1 MSRFTPEMDRD
12 GIQWQEPVGAWKQAQ
27 DIAHL
32 ATIAEKLVIPP
43 DLENTDML
51 NSIPTPWSRLL
62 LFENALYN
70 HRHPSHGEVLD
81 QWRGLLGLLA
91 LANPLG
97 IKIEPSIEPHM
108 IDVPDFAPLHSIA
121 KTFVDLQPHYT
132 IQNNNVEA
140 GKWNQFHLV
149 VVDNQLLGATSPRT
163 LVFTA
168 IDHRC
173 PPTIPFRTAHGKLS
187 DPLAYFARFGDRKYL
202 VLLKQ
207 WIDNFVATAK
217 TNQGLINWLGTF
229 PDAPDLVA
237 RRRHERLIGLL
248 EEWQHQITAAVPR
261 GAAPIPSG
269 QPLPVFTLRPYDS
282 LTFLPEVP
290 VSGESDLLL
299 ATATSTQKKVVICFR
314 PDRSQDPAQTSTLHN
329 ERGQMIQ
336 SDALLICDGRWTY
349 ADQPLPEVLDFLPR
363 GWLYV
368 SDPITE
374 LFEDQV
380 IEVELPE
387 AAEDA
392 GSAYTLS
399 VGQKNFLFPFKK
411 IILDY
416 FTPAELSQ
424 FTTIEVEADRGYRV
438 TLQLPLVKGRSVR
451 ATRRYENGANE
462 LILINN
468 KAVDH
473 RSSELAVWPNFAAKD
488 WNYYFY
494 FKRRIAPS
502 DKPARNLD
510 FTPVEQAVPR
520 ENPDG
525 SSAWYF
531 ARQPI
536 SAFVGSVS
544 GRQGLLLPK
553 YQEIPPAGDKDYWN
567 VSVDFGSTH
576 TRVFYVQ
583 RQKNDDGSY
592 SKWHDA
598 TIEQL
603 EFSAYAKQITSCDPE
618 VLKNDF
624 FALSGKL
631 DPPTRVELKTLLMQP
646 VSDSARHIDWRPREG
661 FAFMQWIKGSF
672 DDRRLKTDI
681 KWESNGSKNDL
692 NSYLRCLMVMVQ
704 AEAIRRNAEI
714 VFVTRSYPT
723 AFNSRLRADHNLE
736 WVALG
741 SFMKLQV
748 EADTKKVLSEA
759 VATARYLGRES
770 APQISNTVS
779 LDIGGSTTDIA
790 IWYGK
795 RTRTERGERLK
806 ATLGIQE
813 SVKMAAGSV
822 GKYLQSDPKAEE
834 FLQWFLQAVK
844 KQGVF
849 QEVTLNSF
857 KNLRLGYALM
867 FYNILSYYELAGD
880 RLKNEYDALVGLI
893 KTRDEARGL
902 VIHLIYLFGSLA
914 YYAGLLARKVG
925 LREKNLP
932 VYYLYFCGKGGTL
945 VTWIDNYQ
953 KFAEKLFLAGLFG
966 PEPAENAGESPTSQV
981 GVQTTS
987 NPRGEITP
995 AAAPPAVDRSRS
1007 RVHVHISQ
1015 KPKQEVGRGL
1025 LEEFTTRPGVE
1036 DDEDVSFGVVDTE
1049 EHSVTVGETGY
1060 QIRSGSSSTELLW
1073 SDDLDRSVL
1082 GNLDENLP
1090 SFAEMKELNCFVT
1103 AVSEAFKH
1111 QTGRDG
1117 SFDLNQIL
1125 TNEHE
1130 QYSYVDRLTN
1140 RLLGDDEG
1148 CVLHELEQEDNP
1160 NALVEPLLITE
1171 MKVLLEVLSNNEK
1184 LFR

>member
-12 GIQWQEPVGAWKQAQ
+12 GIQWQEPVGTWKQA
-27 DIAHL
+27 DNIARL
-32 ATIAEKLVIPP
+32 NTIAEKLVIPP
-43 DLENTDML
+43 ELKDTDML

-70 HRHPSHGEVLD
+70 QRHPSHAEVLD

-97 IKIEPSIEPHM
+97 IRIQPSIEPNM
-108 IDVPDFAPLHSIA
+108 IDLPDFAHLHPIA
-121 KTFVDLQPHYT
+121 KSFVDLQPHYA
-132 IQNNNVEA
+132 IQKNDVEA
-140 GKWNQFHLV
+140 GKWNQFHLIQV
-149 VVDNQLLGATSPRT
+149 GNQLLGATSPRT

-168 IDHRC
+168 IDHQC
-173 PPTIPFRTAHGKLS
+173 PPTIPFRTVQGRLS

-207 WIDNFVATAK
+207 WIDSFVAAVQ
-217 TNQGLINWLGTF
+217 TNQALINWLGTF
-229 PDAPDLVA
+229 PDAPDVVPE
-237 RRRHERLIGLL
+237 RRHERLIGLL
-248 EEWQHQITAAVPR
+248 EEWQSQIIRAVPR
-261 GAAPIPSG
+261 GAAAIPSG
-269 QPLPVFTLRPYDS
+269 QPVPVFTLKPYDA

-299 ATATSTQKKVVICFR
+299 GTVISAQKKVVICFR
-314 PDRSQDPAQTSTLHN
+314 PDRSQDPAKTSTLHN
-329 ERGQMIQ
+329 DRGQMIQ
-336 SDALLICDGRWTY
+336 SDPLLICDGRWTY
-349 ADQPLPEVLDFLPR
+349 ADEPLPEALDFLPP
-363 GWLYV
+363 GWLYI
-368 SDPITE
+368 SDPISE
-374 LFEDQV
+374 LFEDHV

-392 GSAYTLS
+392 GSAYTLTA
-399 VGQKNFLFPFKK
+399 GQKNFLYPFKK
-411 IILDY
+411 TILDY

-424 FTTIEVEADRGYRV
+424 FATIEVEADRGYRV
-438 TLQLPLVKGRSVR
+438 TLQLPLVNGRSVR
-451 ATRRYENGANE
+451 ATRRYENSANE
-462 LILINN
+462 LILVNN

-473 RSSELAVWPNFAAKD
+473 LSSELAVWPNFAAKD

-502 DKPARNLD
+502 DKPTRNLD
-510 FTPVEQAVPR
+510 FTPVDQVVPR
-520 ENPDG
+520 SNPDG
-525 SSAWYF
+525 SLAWYF
-531 ARQPI
+531 ARQPVA
-536 SAFVGSVS
+536 AFIGSVS

-553 YQEIPPAGDKDYWN
+553 YQEIPPAGDKDHWN

-576 TRVFYVQ
+576 TRVFYVL
-583 RQKNDDGSY
+583 RHKDEDGGF
-592 SKWHDA
+592 SKSQDA
-598 TIEQL
+598 RIERL
-603 EFSAYAKQITSCDPE
+603 EFSAYAKQITTCNPE
-618 VLKNDF
+618 VFANHF

-661 FAFMQWIKGSF
+661 FAFMHWLKGNF

-681 KWESNGSKNDL
+681 KWESNGGKGEL

-704 AEAIRRNAEI
+704 AEAVKRNAEI

-741 SFMKLQV
+741 SFMKLPV

-759 VATARYLGRES
+759 VATARFLGRES
-770 APQISNTVS
+770 APPISNTVS

-790 IWYGK
+790 VWYSK
-795 RTRTERGERLK
+795 RVRTERGERPK

-813 SVKMAAGSV
+813 SVRMAAGSV
-822 GKYLQSDPKAEE
+822 GRYLQSDPNARE

-849 QEVTLNSF
+849 QEVTLDSF
-857 KNLRLGYALM
+857 ANRRLGFALM
-867 FYNILSYYELAGD
+867 FYDILTYYELAGD

-925 LREKNLP
+925 LREKSLP
-932 VYYLYFCGKGGTL
+932 VYHLYFCGKGGTL
-945 VTWIDNYQ
+945 ITWIENYQ

-966 PEPAENAGESPTSQV
+966 PLATDNEVMSPESGTAVPA
-981 GVQTTS
+981 TS
-987 NPRGEITP
+987 NPDDERAP
-995 AAAPPAVDRSRS
+995 ASSTLDRSKS
-1007 RVHVHISQ
+1007 RVHVHISPR
-1015 KPKQEVGRGL
+1015 PKEEVGRGL
-1025 LEEFTTRPGVE
+1025 LEEFTTREDAE
-1036 DDEDVSFGVVDTE
+1036 DDEDVSFGLVDTE
-1049 EHSVTVGETGY
+1049 EHAVTVAETGY
-1060 QIRSGSSSTELLW
+1060 KIRSGNSKQDLKW
-1073 SDDLDRSVL
+1073 SDDLNREVL

-1090 SFAEMKELNCFVT
+1090 AFDAMKELNCFVG
-1103 AVSEAFKH
+1103 AVREAFKH

-1117 SFDLNQIL
+1117 SFDLNKIL
-1125 TNEHE
+1125 NNKDA
-1130 QYSYVDRLTN
+1130 QYDYLDRLTS
-1140 RLLGDDEG
+1140 RLLGDHEG
-1148 CVLHELEQEDNP
+1148 SVLHDLEQEDNP

-1171 MKVLLEVLSNNEK
+1171 MKVLLELLSNNEK